1 MSRVIA
7 LCFLLLAAVSG
18 VLHLDTRPAWAPF
31 ADGLAMVVEEVAEEE
46 LPLSASTPKQA
57 ANKPVNK
64 LSVKPIIEPSIVK
77 PHATWLPDT
86 DAPSVHAASLIAL
99 KDGGIRAFWFAG
111 SREGARDVVINSAV
125 FDPKAGLWTAATV
138 AIDRVGA
145 EKGLARYI
153 AKLGNPMPSRMADGR
168 LQLFFVTVSIGGW
181 AGSSISTMISDD
193 EGLTWSQAQRLISSP
208 LLNISTLVKSPALSF
223 SDGRL
228 GLPAYH
234 EWIGRFGEF
243 LRVDATQ
250 VIDKRRMS
258 SGRGAI
264 QPVIF
269 TNSPQD
275 ATAYFRQTRSAGLPK
290 VIPAS
295 MTSDAGQTWQV
306 SQDLAIANP
315 NAAVAG
321 LTLKNGIRLLA
332 LNNIEV
338 GRARLVLLMKL
349 PQSDQ
354 WQIVQ
359 TLEDD
364 EALPN
369 DQRKE
374 FSYPYL
380 ISSDGNDAHLAYTWD
395 RKKIRHVHY
404 SSAWLKREYQQL
416 SVSPTQ
422 APDANTKELKP

>member
-1 MSRVIA
+1 MSRVLA
-7 LCFLLLAAVSG
+7 FCFLLLAAVIG
-18 VLHLDTRPAWAPF
+18 VLHLDARPTWAPF
-31 ADGLAMVVEEVAEEE
+31 ADSISVEVDEVIQEES
-46 LPLSASTPKQA
+46 PTSAPNPVSNKQA
-57 ANKPVNK
+57 NK
-64 LSVKPIIEPSIVK
+64 LPTKSIAVPSIAN

-86 DAPSVHAASLIAL
+86 GAASVHAASLIAL
-99 KDGGIRAFWFAG
+99 KDGAIRAFWFAG
-111 SREGARDVVINSAV
+111 SREGAPDVVINSAV

-138 AIDRVGA
+138 VIDRVGA

-153 AKLGNPMPSRMADGR
+153 AKLGNPVPSRMDDGR

-193 EGLTWSQAQRLISSP
+193 EGLTWSQPQRLISSP
-208 LLNISTLVKSPALSF
+208 LLNISTLVKSPALPF

-243 LRVDATQ
+243 LRVDAAQ

-264 QPVIF
+264 QPAVF
-269 TNSPQD
+269 TNGPQE
-275 ATAYFRQTRSAGLPK
+275 AAAYFRQTRSSGLPK
-290 VIPAS
+290 LIPAS
-295 MTSDAGQTWQV
+295 LTSDAGQTWQV
-306 SQDLAIANP
+306 TQDLAIANP
-315 NAAVAG
+315 NSAVAA

-338 GRARLVLLMKL
+338 GRARLVLLMKQ
-349 PQSDQ
+349 PQSEQ
-354 WQIVQ
+354 WQVVQ

-380 ISSDGNDAHLAYTWD
+380 ISGDGNDAHLVYTWD
-395 RKKIRHVHY
+395 RKKIRHVQY
-404 SSAWLKREYQQL
+404 SSAWLKRAQQQL
-416 SVSPTQ
+416 SVSPAQT
-422 APDANTKELKP
+422 PDANPKEGQP